1 MRECVFLRVTGYKLN
16 AKSIINE
23 NLGKC
28 LLSSL
33 ILIFPK
39 AVFSGCLFF
48 AWVCFKANF
57 VNTIF
62 IVLGLLIA
70 GVLLFVLNAVCVPL
84 GELSLFNLVGE
95 GETQATAEECAYD
108 ADLDIA
114 LEFAF
119 APPITDITR
128 EFHFSF
134 QADDEFND
142 ESNDK
147 LEISTASGF
156 ASIIEEGSPKG
167 WLSEAVQS
175 VQSFGFVRLL
185 KLRLFLLTN
194 LAKDIALTALP
205 AIVIIAVFS
214 IYVIFSPQ
222 PVAAFVAFSI
232 GAFAVFLL
240 AIMEIGLEY
249 DKYRYVYLSLSD
261 FARDFSNYSF
271 PYKSLLGKSSETAS
285 KGISVIRKCEISFW
299 GWTVLSVLLLPFVIP
314 LIYFLPYKKLTLYNV
329 IM

>member
-1 MRECVFLRVTGYKLN
+1 MRVTGYKLN

-23 NLGKC
+23 NPGKC

-39 AVFSGCLFF
+39 AVFAGCLVLT
-48 AWVCFKANF
+48 WVCFKANF
-57 VNTIF
+57 VDTFF
-62 IVLGLLIA
+62 IVLGLLISA
-70 GVLLFVLNAVCVPL
+70 VLLFVLNAVCVPV
-84 GELSLFNLVGE
+84 GEISLFNLVGGGKAE
-95 GETQATAEECAYD
+95 AIAGEHACET
-108 ADLDIA
+108 DLDTA

-119 APPITDITR
+119 VPPITDSTR

-134 QADDEFND
+134 ETDDEAYHGT
-142 ESNDK
+142 EA
-147 LEISTASGF
+147 TALSDFSSVNGG
-156 ASIIEEGSPKG
+156 ASPKE
-167 WLSEAVQS
+167 WLSKAVQS

-214 IYVIFSPQ
+214 IYVIFSPR
-222 PVAAFVAFSI
+222 PVAAFAAFSI

-240 AIMEIGLEY
+240 AVMEIGLEY
-249 DKYRYVYLSLSD
+249 DKYRYVYLSLSE
-261 FARDFSNYSF
+261 FARDFSSYSF
-271 PYKSLLGKSSETAS
+271 PYKSLLGKSCKTAS
-285 KGISVIRKCEISFW
+285 KGIGVIRKCEISFW
-299 GWTVLSVLLLPFVIP
+299 GWTVLSVLLLPFIIP